1 MKSFLAIVFIV
12 GVAAGAFAQAKTFTA
27 RKSGSTKP
35 PGSHPAA
42 AKIPAVVPIKK
53 GSISNGLAGR
63 TYANKDF
70 GFEVTFPVSWLIPGD
85 DFESEM
91 KKAGFDLSLS
101 PPSSVNAVDRAR
113 MNKALQKIKVLV
125 TAYRSMPG
133 SEDNAIVR
141 ISTEDLGTDPQIRD
155 AVDYF
160 DAMRSQFASMKL
172 PPDFKYSETGA
183 EQLGKQQFAYIDTTS
198 SEGKKRLY
206 ATVRK
211 RHAIL
216 FSISYSKDDD
226 LQALR
231 QVLSEGN
238 FALAR

>member
-1 MKSFLAIVFIV
+1 MMRSLFLLGVLIVTTLAISGQTTRTSPRFPA
-12 GVAAGAFAQAKTFTA
+12 GVPAKETGIEA
-27 RKSGSTKP
+27 LGGKV
-35 PGSHPAA
+35 AD
-42 AKIPAVVPIKK
+42 
-53 GSISNGLAGR
+53 R
-63 TYANKDF
+63 TYSNSRF
-70 GFEVTFPVSWLIPGD
+70 EFEVTVPENWYIAGN
-85 DFESEM
+85 DFE
-91 KKAGFDLSLS
+91 KVVRAHGHDLSIDPLTTKS
-101 PPSSVNAVDRAR
+101 ARQIDVLLTAFRSDTGRHGAVLR
-113 MNKALQKIKVLV
+113 V
-125 TAYRSMPG
+125 TA
-133 SEDNAIVR
+133 
-141 ISTEDLGTDPQIRD
+141 EDLRANPQIRD

-198 SEGKKRLY
+198 GEGKKRLY

-211 RHAIL
+211 RHAVL

-238 FALAR
+238 FALER